1 VTGVAFLLDA
11 LVAALLAATIGFAFV
26 LNRRLGVWRREKS
39 AFEKLIGEFNTAA
52 ARAET
57 GIAALKKLGE
67 ETGSSLSQGLAKG
80 QALRDD
86 LAYLVE
92 RGAQVADRL
101 ATQTRPRA
109 LVADDT
115 VSAAKGGTNHAVS
128 PGPRSAAERDLA
140 KALSGL
146 R

>member
-57 GIAALKKLGE
+57 
-67 ETGSSLSQGLAKG
+67 GLAKG